1 MPRLGKSKRFA
12 TRRSSSIGPR
22 SPNQVD
28 LQPPWPLQ
36 AFWPLQLF
44 LPSTLQPAWPLQ
56 EFWPLQACLAAAGA
70 AAPIMGAALDA
81 AAGAPGALLEDGL
94 LAGGVLPQPPVTP
107 STIPDTAAA
116 MRLSVILMVFVP
128 FV

>member
-12 TRRSSSIGPR
+12 TRRAPR
-22 SPNQVD
+22 AADLNPNQVV

-36 AFWPLQLF
+36 AFWPLQPF
-44 LPSTLQPAWPLQ
+44 LPSTLQPPCPLQ

-70 AAPIMGAALDA
+70 AAPVMGAALDA
-81 AAGAPGALLEDGL
+81 AAGAPAGLLEDGL
-94 LAGGVLPQPPVTP
+94 LAGGAFPQPPGTP

-116 MRLSVILMVFVP
+116 MRLSVIFVVCGP
-128 FV
+128 F